1 MGLTSSAVEKFA
13 DLARGRME
21 AMAGEERDEEEE
33 AEDASILRRTNLESV
48 VWAISHSLCL
58 SLHENLFCFF
68 FFCSG

>member
-33 AEDASILRRTNLESV
+33 AEDRMSSIES
-48 VWAISHSLCL
+48 ALCEFL
-58 SLHENLFCFF
+58 QRYCIVYSI
-68 FFCSG
+68 